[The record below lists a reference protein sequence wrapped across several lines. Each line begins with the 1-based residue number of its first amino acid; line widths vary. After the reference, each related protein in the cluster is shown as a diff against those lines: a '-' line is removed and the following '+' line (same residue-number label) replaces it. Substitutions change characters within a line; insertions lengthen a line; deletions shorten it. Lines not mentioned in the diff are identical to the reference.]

1 MDENKVTGQPEQNMS
16 APQKK
21 SSKRKSNPIKLII
34 YIAAVFLIMV
44 ITNPQIFPFLPNS
57 VVLFLNSSTSSF
69 LGDMSEI
76 IDIVSF
82 NLGGIVQVVVM
93 VLVMLILRELLLF
106 TLGLVKP
113 KSPRGQTL
121 KNLSESAVQYIIVI
135 VGIFWAL
142 SLLGVNVTTLFAG
155 AGILA
160 LIIGF
165 GAESLI
171 ADIVTG
177 TFMIFE
183 NQFNIGDVIEIDG
196 FRGEVTYIGLRT
208 TNLKDV
214 GENEKIF
221 NNSDIRNI
229 INLSN
234 DNSYAI
240 CDISIPYSAD
250 LEAARNVVL
259 VAMQGLQIQNPD
271 MFKSV
276 PQFLGVQEFTS
287 EGVVLRVSASV
298 SEKDRFD
305 AARAVNWTLKVHLQ
319 AAGMGV
325 PHSNEIQ
332 VAK

>member
-1 MDENKVTGQPEQNMS
+1 MDENKTTGQTPQNQG
-16 APQKK
+16 APSKT
-21 SSKRKSNPIKLII
+21 SNKRKSNPVKLII
-34 YIAAVFLIMV
+34 YIAAIFLIVV

-57 VVLFLNSSTSSF
+57 IVSFLNNGTSSF

-76 IDIVSF
+76 VEIVSF
-82 NLGGIVQVVVM
+82 NLGGVVQVIVM
-93 VLVMLILRELLLF
+93 VLVMLILRELLL
-106 TLGLVKP
+106 LALKLVKP

-121 KNLSESAVQYIIVI
+121 KNLAESAIQYIIVM
-135 VGIFWAL
+135 VGIFWGL

-240 CDISIPYSAD
+240 CDISVPYYAD
-250 LEAARNVVL
+250 LEAARNVIN
-259 VAMQGLQIQNPD
+259 VAMQSLQMQNLD
-271 MFKSV
+271 MFKTI

-287 EGVVLRVSASV
+287 EGVVLRVRASV

-305 AARAVNWTLKVHLQ
+305 AARAINWTLKVHLQ
-319 AAGMGV
+319 SAGMGI